1 MALSSTTLPP
11 SSLPVVPLS
20 PSLSLPPLMKSYPPL
35 QLKRLSLE
43 ELALRREGDLC
54 FNCDEKFHRDH
65 RCASKVFLLIVDEDK
80 GFSLD
85 NPDLGLS
92 PDPPDP
98 PTVPLAQISLH
109 TLEGHL
115 APKTL

>member
-1 MALSSTTLPP
+1 
-11 SSLPVVPLS
+11 
-20 PSLSLPPLMKSYPPL
+20 MKSYPPL
-35 QLKRLSLE
+35 QLKRLSPE
-43 ELALRREGDLC
+43 ELALRQEGDLC
-54 FNCDEKFHRDH
+54 FNCDEKFHRGH

-115 APKTL
+115 APETLRLLGLIAEH